1 MPYKFNC
8 QDRNYNDWDVVD
20 AASLKEEKVD
30 LVEPSK
36 HKLFNQDIFTIDDG
50 NIKIVHSSA
59 RNMKCIPGVLV
70 LEGNKR
76 YGKIKKN
83 RYFYKCVP
91 DDKRFPEFLTAYSP
105 KIKFIKKMENKY
117 IVFKFKSWD
126 EKHPICEIVQTIGD
140 VGKLENF
147 YEYQLYCKSLYAS
160 IQDFRQKTIKALK
173 VKSEEAFIEEMK
185 EKYNAEDRV
194 DWDIITIDPTLSK
207 DFDDGMSLIEKDDS
221 YVFSI
226 YISNVSFWM
235 DALDL
240 WSSFS
245 QRITT
250 IYLPDRKRPML
261 PTVLSDALC
270 SLQEKRMRFAFTLDV
285 CVDKES
291 YEIKDVSFKN
301 CCIRVRENFR
311 YDTERQE
318 NDETYKFIKAF
329 ILKINRKYRYVDNIE
344 TSHDIIAYSM
354 ILMNYLAAQEMLKYN
369 TGIFRTAK
377 LSGNFV
383 APDNVPS
390 DVVKFLKMWNSFG
403 GKYVKFH
410 EVEGHDMLELDAY
423 IHITSPIRRLVD
435 LLNII
440 ELQKVLGIVKI
451 SEKGEEFYNKWTSP
465 EMFEYI
471 NVTMR
476 SVRKVQNDCALLN
489 ICVNDER
496 IRNKIHEGFIFDKIQ
511 RNDGLYQYMVYF
523 PEMKMV
529 NRFTSRH
536 DKDNLSSQNFRLFIF
551 LDEIRLKQKI
561 RVEMVNE

>member
-8 QDRNYNDWDVVD
+8 QDRNYSDWDIVD
-20 AASLKEEKVD
+20 AASLKETKVD
-30 LVEPSK
+30 LTNPSK
-36 HKLFNQDIFTIDDG
+36 YKLFNQDIFTMEEG
-50 NIKIVHSSA
+50 NIKILHSSA
-59 RNMKCIPGVLV
+59 RSMKCIPGVLV

-83 RYFYKCVP
+83 RYFYRCVP

-105 KIKFIKKMENKY
+105 KIKFNKKMENKY
-117 IVFKFKSWD
+117 IVFKFKSWN

-160 IQDFRQKTIKALK
+160 IQDFRKKTIKALK

-185 EKYNAEDRV
+185 EKYNAEDRI
-194 DWDIITIDPTLSK
+194 DWDIITIDPSLSK
-207 DFDDGMSLIEKDDS
+207 DFDDGLSLVEYEDS
-221 YVFSI
+221 YLFSI

-270 SLQEKRMRFAFTLDV
+270 SLQENRMRFAFTLDI
-285 CVDKES
+285 CVDKKNN
-291 YEIKDVSFKN
+291 EIKDVSFKN
-301 CCIRVRENFR
+301 CCIKVRKNFR
-311 YDTERQE
+311 YDTEEQE
-318 NDETYKFIKAF
+318 NDEKYKSIKEF
-329 ILKINRKYRYVDNIE
+329 ILKLNKKYRYVDNIDS
-344 TSHDIIAYSM
+344 SHDIIAYSM
-354 ILMNYLAAQEMLKYN
+354 ILMNYLAAKEMLKYR

-377 LSGNFV
+377 LSSNFV
-383 APDNVPS
+383 PPNNVPS

-403 GKYVKFH
+403 GKYVKFN

-440 ELQKVLGIVKI
+440 ELQKVLGIVDL
-451 SEKGEEFYNKWTSP
+451 SESSEEFYRKWTCL

-496 IRNKIHEGFIFDKIQ
+496 IRNKAHKGFIFDKIY

-523 PEMKMV
+523 PEIKMV

-536 DKDNLSSQNFRLFIF
+536 NKKNLSNQNFRLFIF

-561 RVEMVNE
+561 RVEMVSD